1 MPPSP
6 FPELL
11 AGLQV
16 LGGCSGCC
24 CDLAPQPGPALAA
37 ETSQLVPWVLP
48 GWPLAPFGE
57 VSVPPATLRVSLA
70 TQNHKHQAV
79 GAKRDRPNTKPGNWA
94 INIYTLCLGFT
105 HSAASE
111 AQPAAE
117 VQVLTVLLVVV
128 QDFQPDHKP
137 LQPGPDPLPGML
149 FFPARGANASC
160 SGSGVPA
167 ASDLPRFCPDQRS
180 LAAQPALRCC
190 EHNCSNIIWAQLP
203 DPQQGSP
210 P

>member
-1 MPPSP
+1 M
-6 FPELL
+6 
-11 AGLQV
+11 

-37 ETSQLVPWVLP
+37 ETSQLVPWLLP
-48 GWPLAPFGE
+48 GWPLAPFRE

-79 GAKRDRPNTKPGNWA
+79 GARRDRPNTKPGNRA
-94 INIYTLCLGFT
+94 INIYTPCLGFT

-111 AQPAAE
+111 ARPAAE

-128 QDFQPDHKP
+128 QDFQPDHEP
-137 LQPGPDPLPGML
+137 RHPGSDPLPGMPIDAL
-149 FFPARGANASC
+149 
-160 SGSGVPA
+160 
-167 ASDLPRFCPDQRS
+167 LPSPRCQRILLRFWCTCRIRFAHRSPDERS
-180 LAAQPALRCC
+180 LAAPPALWCC
-190 EHNCSNIIWAQLP
+190 EHNCSNSIWAQLP
-203 DPQQGSP
+203 DPQLGSP